1 MSVIIDA
8 TYEGETFEVEVFH
21 DGHLEFPDRDLRH
34 EQAMEEFTNSESAVI
49 QFNNAWGDDRIG
61 TYLEYLWAVKE
72 NRVLMAADYAEHVLH
87 IYETRYP
94 NDWRP
99 ASAISAARKHVK
111 RKIDSSKLRHVER
124 QAREATTQA
133 TAVVT
138 AALAEADKAA
148 DDIPFILAARAAVD
162 AASSAAWAA
171 MAMNVA
177 NAKLR
182 VKRTA
187 NDAAQAAAWNVS
199 DDGNTPEWS
208 RAHKAERAWQVR
220 RFVDV
225 FEALGQGLPWPPLE
239 ATP

>member
-61 TYLEYLWAVKE
+61 IYLEHLWAVKE
-72 NRVLMAADYAEHVLH
+72 NSALMAADYAEHVLH
-87 IYETRYP
+87 FYENRYP

-111 RKIDSSKLRHVER
+111 GKIDLSKLIHAKR
-124 QAREATTQA
+124 QAREAATQA

-138 AALAEADKAA
+138 AALRAETVDDISFILSASWAA
-148 DDIPFILAARAAVD
+148 DAAAM
-162 AASSAAWAA
+162 AAWAA
-171 MAMNVA
+171 VA
-177 NAKLR
+177 RKVAEAKRR
-182 VKRTA
+182 VQLTA
-187 NDAAQAAAWNVS
+187 NDAADAAAWNIS
-199 DDGNTPEWS
+199 DDGNAPEWS

>member
-34 EQAMEEFTNSESAVI
+34 EKAMEEFTNSESAVI
-49 QFNNAWGDDRIG
+49 KFDSAWGDDRIG
-61 TYLEYLWAVKE
+61 IYLEHLWAVKE
-72 NRVLMAADYAEHVLH
+72 NSALMAADYAERVLH
-87 IYETRYP
+87 FYENRYP

-99 ASAISAARKHVK
+99 ASAISAVRKHVK
-111 RKIDSSKLRHVER
+111 RKIDHSKLRHAER
-124 QAREATTQA
+124 QAREAGAQA
-133 TAVVT
+133 NAVV
-138 AALAEADKAA
+138 AVALAETDKSV
-148 DDIPFILAARAAVD
+148 DDISFILAARAAAD
-162 AASSAAWAA
+162 AASTAAWAA
-171 MAMNVA
+171 MAMNA
-177 NAKLR
+177 AEAKRR
-182 VKRTA
+182 VKQTA
-187 NDAAQAAAWNVS
+187 NDAADAAAWNVS
-199 DDGNTPEWS
+199 DDGNAPEWS